1 MTEQDIKN
9 KNLVLIDYLRSIIN
23 NYVIRAEYS
32 TNDDDKEVIVVQ
44 ETSGEKIVFYE
55 ASPLYNYYNVDIF
68 GDNIQNAKNISVEIG
83 NLIGKDIYFD
93 WTIKHG
99 NEIEVQKW
107 QIIIKQFANPRT
119 IEYKDIRRV
128 SYTMTM
134 QAIVNRIAEKGNK
147 YELVFK

>member
-1 MTEQDIKN
+1 MSEQDIKN
-9 KNLVLIDYLRSIIN
+9 KNLVLCSYLDSIIN
-23 NYVIRAEYS
+23 GYKVKAEYS
-32 TNDDDKEVIVVQ
+32 TNSQDTQVIVVQ
-44 ETSGEKIVFYE
+44 ETSGSKEIFFE
-55 ASPLYNYYNVDIF
+55 ANPIYNYFNVDIF

-93 WTIKHG
+93 YVVGHG
-99 NEIEVQKW
+99 SHQEVQKW

-134 QAIVNRIAEKGNK
+134 QTIVNRIA
-147 YELVFK
+147 